1 MSRVTRIPKLLVAAL
16 VACAIV
22 PAVAL
27 AGGPTGGVGTDPT
40 DTGETSPGTGTGSSA
55 DAIFPVRA
63 RHTYGDGIGAGRG
76 HQGVDLLANCGK
88 KVVAAEP
95 GRVRLVK
102 YQSAAGNYVVVK
114 GPGRDEVYMHLAQPS
129 KLSRGD
135 RLQAG
140 DLIGRV
146 GQTGRATAC
155 HLHFE
160 MWSKPGWYRGG
171 SVLDPLPYLKQWD
184 KTS

>member
-1 MSRVTRIPKLLVAAL
+1 MSTSWRIPKSVIAAL
-16 VACAIV
+16 LGCALV
-22 PAVAL
+22 PTIAL
-27 AGGPTGGVGTDPT
+27 AGETGGVGTTPT
-40 DTGETSPGTGTGSSA
+40 TPGTGTGTDTGSSE
-55 DAIFPVRA
+55 DAIFPLRGK
-63 RHTYGDGIGAGRG
+63 HTYGDGIGAGRG
-76 HQGVDLLANCGK
+76 HQGQDILSKCGK
-88 KVVAAEP
+88 PVVAAEP
-95 GRVRLVK
+95 GRVRFVK

-129 KLSRGD
+129 KLSPGD
-135 RLQAG
+135 RVDAG

-171 SVLDPLPYLKQWD
+171 SVMDPTPYLKQWD

>member
-1 MSRVTRIPKLLVAAL
+1 MPTSRPIAKLLLAAL
-16 VACAIV
+16 LACAIA
-22 PAVAL
+22 PAVAVG
-27 AGGPTGGVGTDPT
+27 ARGGSGGVGTSPA
-40 DTGETSPGTGTGSSA
+40 DTSAGGDA
-55 DAIFPVRA
+55 DAVFPVRA
-63 RHTYGDGIGAGRG
+63 KHSYGDSIGAGRG
-76 HQGVDLLANCGK
+76 HQGQDLLAKCGK
-88 KVVAAEP
+88 RVVAAER
-95 GRVRLVK
+95 GRVRYVK

-114 GPGRDEVYMHLAQPS
+114 GAARDEVYMHLAKPS
-129 KLSRGD
+129 KLSPGD
-135 RLQAG
+135 RVDAG

-171 SVLDPLPYLKQWD
+171 SVINPTPYLKRWD